1 MSDEKRDD
9 TLILYEDVR
18 LTEREGLKVSEAMK
32 VSLDREKLALER
44 EKMALEREKLALE
57 RKKLDKEDTKLA
69 VTLYVEDFKARWQ
82 ELLNFE
88 NENNRWVTL
97 YVTALL
103 LVISWML
110 SNGGKYNG
118 LAGLYGEND
127 NAYFIMSIAVINAL
141 YTFSMAIKGYQ
152 IQQIAQYQFDFLA
165 GNLWDELKVRF
176 NDWERYRR
184 DEFSEERGPEP
195 IRRIYYILISLLPT
209 LVSYTILGL
218 YVYYEWGIQAGRHGW
233 GSFRNWFCAAA
244 IFLVTLS
251 LVFAGRTTKLNKK
264 WDKILEKAE
273 IRESQLNPAPREKA
287 NE

>member
-1 MSDEKRDD
+1 MGDEKKGN

-141 YTFSMAIKGYQ
+141 Y
-152 IQQIAQYQFDFLA
+152 
-165 GNLWDELKVRF
+165 
-176 NDWERYRR
+176 
-184 DEFSEERGPEP
+184 
-195 IRRIYYILISLLPT
+195 
-209 LVSYTILGL
+209 
-218 YVYYEWGIQAGRHGW
+218 
-233 GSFRNWFCAAA
+233 
-244 IFLVTLS
+244 
-251 LVFAGRTTKLNKK
+251 
-264 WDKILEKAE
+264 
-273 IRESQLNPAPREKA
+273 
-287 NE
+287 